1 MLRNHSCSRCG
12 DSYVTANPT
21 SVCCNHCVLTQLV
34 ELDLKSPPP
43 PIPAEGLSDDVK
55 LLAREIY
62 TRAIISEL
70 HRSHAGDNLLNLV
83 SHASIQAAKSYF
95 EVENNV

>member
-1 MLRNHSCSRCG
+1 MYKRMCLNCG
-12 DSYVTANPT
+12 SEFIVPIKGTVPT
-21 SVCCNHCVLTQLV
+21 SIMCPMCTNAGV
-34 ELDLKSPPP
+34 DIKPPAKKCP
-43 PIPAEGLSDDVK
+43 TGLPDDVK

-70 HRSHAGDNLLNLV
+70 HRCHAGDNLLNLV